1 MKTALAIF
9 AKTPELSPVKTRLA
23 MDFGQK
29 KAETFYRM
37 SVDAVEEMALT
48 AKELSG
54 NAIDLF
60 WAAPEKQAVEQ
71 ITKSFPVLW
80 TGGNGLGESLANISE
95 ELFSRYKQVILIGT
109 DSPQL
114 KPSLIL
120 EAIDRLSSK
129 PDSCVIGPSA
139 DGGFYL
145 FGSNIRIP
153 RAIWTRVEYSRENT
167 LKQLLDQ
174 LAKSGYPVSL
184 LSEEIDVDHFDDL
197 NLLYQTFY
205 GNQNGMLPE
214 QRKLYIW
221 LERKINYALT
231 IITQ

>member
-80 TGGNGLGESLANISE
+80 TEGNGLGESLANISE

-129 PDSCVIGPSA
+129 PDSCVVGPSA

-153 RAIWTRVEYSRENT
+153 KAIWGRVKYSRGDT
-167 LKQLLDQ
+167 IKQLLSQ
-174 LAKSGYPVSL
+174 LEKAGYFVSL
-184 LSEEIDVDHFDDL
+184 LSEQIDVDHADDL
-197 NLLYQTFY
+197 NLLYQTFHD
-205 GNQNGMLPE
+205 NQKDILSA
-214 QRKLYIW
+214 QRRLYIW
-221 LERKINYALT
+221 LESKIYNV
-231 IITQ
+231 